1 MMQALMKSI
10 KNEVPSFGLELSM
23 AWRNLGDD
31 LSAAFNTFGV
41 TEVRV
46 GKEVFGRKE
55 SSKKQ
60 PWEREENSVSG
71 SEDGGDGYRTNV
83 RSWD

>member
-1 MMQALMKSI
+1 MMQALLKSI
-10 KNEVPSFGLELSM
+10 KNEIPLFGQELSM

-46 GKEVFGRKE
+46 GKEVFGKKE

-60 PWEREENSVSG
+60 PWKRDGKKGSNSEEG
-71 SEDGGDGYRTNV
+71 DDGYLTNV
-83 RSWD
+83 RNWA